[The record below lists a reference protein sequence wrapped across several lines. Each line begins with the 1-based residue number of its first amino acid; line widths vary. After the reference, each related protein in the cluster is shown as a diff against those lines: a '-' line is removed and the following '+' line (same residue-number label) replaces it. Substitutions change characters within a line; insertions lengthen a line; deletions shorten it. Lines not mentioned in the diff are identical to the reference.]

1 MPTVVQFRRGTT
13 NQNDS
18 FTGADGEFS
27 VDTNKY
33 TIRVHDG
40 VTSGG
45 NELLRKDLT
54 NQQVLIDTGV
64 GTSPTILD
72 TFDATD
78 FRSAEYFIT
87 VTDTVNNRYCVQTLN
102 VVHNGTTAVVAVY
115 GVVASPPDAPTL
127 MTFSVTCSSGIVSL
141 SGTGNSSN
149 NTVKMLRRLAPV

>member
-54 NQQVLIDTGV
+54 NQQVLIETGV
-64 GTSPTILD
+64 GTSPTVLD

-87 VTDTVNNRYCVQTLN
+87 VTDTVNNRYCAQTLN
-102 VVHNGTTAVVAVY
+102 IVHNGSSATVAVY
-115 GVVASPPDAPTL
+115 GVVASPTDSPTL
-127 MTFSVTCSSGIVSL
+127 MSFSVTCSSGTVSL
-141 SGTGNSSN
+141 LGTGNSTN
-149 NTVKMLRRLAPV
+149 NTVKMLRRLAPI

>member
-40 VTSGG
+40 VTAGG

-54 NQQVLIDTGV
+54 NQQVITV
-64 GTSPTILD
+64 TNIGTSPTSLD
-72 TFDATD
+72 SFDASD
-78 FRSAEYFIT
+78 FRSAEYLIS
-87 VTDTVNNRYCVQTLN
+87 VTDTVNSYYSTQTLN
-102 VVHNGTTAVVAVY
+102 IVHNGTTAVVAVY
-115 GVVASPPDAPTL
+115 GVVVSPTNAGTL
-127 MTFSVTCSSGIVSL
+127 MNFSVTCAGGTVTL
-141 SGTGNSSN
+141 LGTGASTS